1 MIIGCGEDI
10 SKSRYLF
17 FYYNETLKQLKKI
30 LRSNETQ
37 LLIATP
43 LTNCKDSQTIEITTL
58 TG

>member
-1 MIIGCGEDI
+1 MIIESGKDI
-10 SKSRYLF
+10 PHNRYLSF
-17 FYYNETLKQLKKI
+17 FYNETLKQLKEM

-43 LTNCKDSQTIEITTL
+43 LTNCKDSQTIKITTP